1 MEIYFSE
8 FIGTFMLLLLG
19 TGVVANVILNQ
30 TKGNGGGWIVI
41 AFGWAM
47 AVYMGV
53 LIGAKSGA
61 HINPAVSIAMA
72 AVGKLDLALL
82 PGYLIA
88 QLAGAFMGSSVA
100 WLVYKDH
107 FEVTESQG
115 IKLGV
120 FATGPAIRNTISNLL
135 SEIIGT
141 FALILGVLFIPGA
154 SDENGALN
162 AFPAAFIVLAVGLGL
177 GGTTGYA
184 INPARDLGPRIA
196 HALLPIKGKGS
207 SDWSYSWIPIV
218 GPVIGALLAVLI
230 FKSFG

>member
-88 QLAGAFMGSSVA
+88 QLAGAFLGSSVA

-107 FEVTESQG
+107 FEVTDDQG

-196 HALLPIKGKGS
+196 HALLPIKGKGG